1 MHRSNLVAKFL
12 APITATMFASAAFA
26 HPSLV
31 SSSPADNSQVA
42 APATIELKF
51 SETLVP
57 QFSAANLIMTGMPGM
72 PNHGAMK
79 VSASVSGASDG
90 KTMVITPAQTLQ
102 PGAYRVDWR
111 AVSSDTHPINGNV
124 TFQVK

>member
-1 MHRSNLVAKFL
+1 MNRSTLVAKYI
-12 APITATMFASAAFA
+12 APIAATLFASAAFA

-31 SSSPADNSQVA
+31 SSSPADKSQVA

-79 VSASVSGASDG
+79 VSASVSGASRLR
-90 KTMVITPAQTLQ
+90 KYPTAKSTPQ
-102 PGAYRVDWR
+102 WR
-111 AVSSDTHPINGNV
+111 DALSA
-124 TFQVK
+124 

>member
-1 MHRSNLVAKFL
+1 MNRSTLVAKYI
-12 APITATMFASAAFA
+12 APIAATLFASAAFA

-31 SSSPADNSQVA
+31 SSSPADKSQVA

-72 PNHGAMK
+72 LNHGAMK

-90 KTMVITPAQTLQ
+90 KTMVITPAQALQ

>member
-1 MHRSNLVAKFL
+1 MNRSNLVAKFI
-12 APITATMFASAAFA
+12 APIAATLFASAAFA

-31 SSSPADNSQVA
+31 SSSPADKSQVA

-102 PGAYRVDWR
+102 PVPIAWIGVQCRQ
-111 AVSSDTHPINGNV
+111 TH
-124 TFQVK
+124 TLSMATSHSR

>member
-1 MHRSNLVAKFL
+1 MNRSTLVAKYI
-12 APITATMFASAAFA
+12 APIAATLFASAAFA

-31 SSSPADNSQVA
+31 SSSPADKSQVA
-42 APATIELKF
+42 VPATIELKF

-90 KTMVITPAQTLQ
+90 KTMVITPAQALQ

>member
-1 MHRSNLVAKFL
+1 MNRSNLVAKFI
-12 APITATMFASAAFA
+12 APIAATVFASAAFA

-31 SSSPADNSQVA
+31 SSSPADKSQVV

-57 QFSAANLIMTGMPGM
+57 QFSAANLTMTGMPGM

-90 KTMVITPAQTLQ
+90 KTMVITPAQALQ

>member
-1 MHRSNLVAKFL
+1 MNRSTLVAKFI
-12 APITATMFASAAFA
+12 APIAATLFASAAFA

-31 SSSPADNSQVA
+31 SSSPADKSQVA

>member
-1 MHRSNLVAKFL
+1 MSSSHLLVKFV
-12 APITATMFASAAFA
+12 APITAGLFATAALA

-31 SSSPADNSQVA
+31 SSTPADKSQMA
-42 APATIELKF
+42 TPASIELKF

-57 QFSAANLIMTGMPGM
+57 QFSAANLVMTGMPGM

-79 VSASVSGASDG
+79 INASVAGGSDG
-90 KTMVITPAQTLQ
+90 KTMVITPVQALQ

-111 AVSSDTHPINGNV
+111 AVSSDTHPVNGSIN
-124 TFQVK
+124 FQVK

>member
-1 MHRSNLVAKFL
+1 
-12 APITATMFASAAFA
+12 
-26 HPSLV
+26 
-31 SSSPADNSQVA
+31 
-42 APATIELKF
+42 
-51 SETLVP
+51 